1 MKKKQVTLYN
11 MLFPIW
17 LIWMIPLTG
26 IFPIVLIGN
35 FVIDSLV
42 IYFAMKFMK
51 VEQIKENYKRSVLR
65 IWIMG
70 FLADV
75 IGMLPMLFLMFNSN
89 DEIYESI
96 GYYVCY
102 NPLKNP
108 AGFFFVIVC
117 IVLAGICI
125 YGFNKKIALK
135 KTSLNL
141 EQKKKAAIAMAV
153 ITAPYL
159 YLLPFEWVLPNI

>member
-17 LIWMIPLTG
+17 LIWMLPLTG
-26 IFPIVLIGN
+26 VFPIVLIGN
-35 FVIDSLV
+35 FIIDSLV
-42 IYFAMKFMK
+42 IYFTMKIMK
-51 VEQIKENYKRSVLR
+51 VEHIKENYKSSIFR

-75 IGMLPMLFLMFNSN
+75 IGMLPMLFLMFNPD
-89 DEIYESI
+89 DEIYHEI

-102 NPLKNP
+102 NPLKSP
-108 AGFFFVIVC
+108 GSFFFVAVC
-117 IVLAGICI
+117 IVLAGLCI
-125 YGFNKKIALK
+125 YGFNRKIALK

-159 YLLPFEWVLPNI
+159 YLLPFEWVFPDM